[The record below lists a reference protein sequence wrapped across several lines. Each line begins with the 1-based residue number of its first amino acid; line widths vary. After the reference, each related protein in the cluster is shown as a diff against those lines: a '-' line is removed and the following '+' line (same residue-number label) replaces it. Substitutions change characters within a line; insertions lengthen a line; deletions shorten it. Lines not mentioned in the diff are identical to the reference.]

1 MKWLSVR
8 AVSRRR
14 TKVEVPKQQIART
27 ISQMSLIR
35 KAADAAAIAAF
46 GLGLCLAS
54 VDAKADGTNVRTSAP
69 PEINWSGWYVGA
81 HAGWGQWNVD
91 RGYPVDEHYVQAGNF
106 LSQSTNG
113 WFTGGQVGFNHQFS
127 RIVVGGEFSLS
138 NANIDT
144 SATVQGYPADPPVR
158 LTTKLSNLVT
168 ATVRVGAT
176 HGPFLFY
183 VKGGVA
189 GGEITA
195 KSWDPQPHWSEVTH
209 WTGGWVIGTGFELF
223 LHRNITWGIEY
234 DFVGLEA
241 KTFNGPVNYSSS
253 VPALPAFQNT
263 AIESDIR
270 LVMTRLNFKFGP

>member
-1 MKWLSVR
+1 
-8 AVSRRR
+8 
-14 TKVEVPKQQIART
+14 
-27 ISQMSLIR
+27 MSFTR

-54 VDAKADGTNVRTSAP
+54 VDAKADGTNVRVTAP

-81 HAGWGQWNVD
+81 HAGWGRWNAD
-91 RGYPVDEHYVQAGNF
+91 RGYPVDEHYVQAGTF

-113 WFTGGQVGFNHQFS
+113 WFRGGQVGFNHQFS
-127 RIVVGGEFSLS
+127 RIVVGGELSLS

-144 SATVQGYPADPPVR
+144 RATVQGYPQFSDPPVR

-195 KSWDPQPHWSEVTH
+195 KSWDPPL
-209 WTGGWVIGTGFELF
+209 TGRRRPTGPAA
-223 LHRNITWGIEY
+223 GC
-234 DFVGLEA
+234 
-241 KTFNGPVNYSSS
+241 S
-253 VPALPAFQNT
+253 VPASSSSCTATSPGASNT
-263 AIESDIR
+263 TSWASRPRRSTGRLTSRHRCLLCRPSKTRSSIR
-270 LVMTRLNFKFGP
+270 ISVS

>member
-1 MKWLSVR
+1 
-8 AVSRRR
+8 
-14 TKVEVPKQQIART
+14 
-27 ISQMSLIR
+27 MSLTR

-54 VDAKADGTNVRTSAP
+54 VDAKADGTNVRVSTP

-81 HAGWGQWNVD
+81 HAGWGRWNAD
-91 RGYPVDEHYVQAGNF
+91 REYPVDEHYVQAGTF

-113 WFTGGQVGFNHQFS
+113 WFKGGQVGFNHQFS
-127 RIVVGGEFSLS
+127 RIVVGGELSLS

-144 SATVQGYPADPPVR
+144 GATVLGYPQFADPPVR

-209 WTGGWVIGTGFELF
+209 RTGGWVLGTGFELF

-241 KTFNGPVNYSSS
+241 KTFNGAVNFSSS
-253 VPALPAFQNT
+253 VPVPPLFQNT
-263 AIESDIR
+263 VIDSDIR